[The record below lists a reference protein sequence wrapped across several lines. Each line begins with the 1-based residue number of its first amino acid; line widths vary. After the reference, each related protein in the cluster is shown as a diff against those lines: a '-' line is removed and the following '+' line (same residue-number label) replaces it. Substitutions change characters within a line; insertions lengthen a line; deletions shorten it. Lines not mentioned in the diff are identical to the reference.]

1 MKARIALEAL
11 IPKCPQAGFYSAKIG
26 DVTIHSSPG
35 DRNQAGLWH
44 VARDSHSDWPARSLL
59 CVGNPAMRRDD
70 DQLDLLLG
78 RRASFGALTTSDRNV
93 FRFWML

>member
-11 IPKCPQAGFYSAKIG
+11 IPKCPQAGFYPAKIG

-59 CVGNPAMRRDD
+59 HLD
-70 DQLDLLLG
+70 DQLALLLG
-78 RRASFGALTTSDRNV
+78 RGSSFGALTTSDRNA